1 MRAVS
6 MRGGFS
12 AVLSCHRFGVLGSW
26 VGGVSIWSFVLLFF
40 LLLASSSSEDRHLYG
55 VFSDLSLLTAWNT
68 PGNI

>member
-1 MRAVS
+1 MRAMS

-12 AVLSCHRFGVLGSW
+12 AVLLCHRFGVLGSW
-26 VGGVSIWSFVLLFF
+26 VGGVNIRSFAFLF
-40 LLLASSSSEDRHLYG
+40 LLLASSSSEGRHLDG